1 MSASEHPV
9 PAPPPAE
16 ATPARP
22 GNGLGVAALVVGVAS
37 LVAALS
43 FVLFPLGFLGG
54 LVAVVLGII
63 AITRGRNRGTANPG
77 QTAAGVACG
86 IVALV
91 IAVVFGV
98 RVGTL
103 VADNT
108 SVFTRFDNCIA
119 GAANR
124 SEVAN
129 CIARFSKDIRP

>member
-9 PAPPPAE
+9 PVQPPA
-16 ATPARP
+16 AASPARP

-63 AITRGRNRGTANPG
+63 AITRGRASGTANPG

-129 CIARFSKDIRP
+129 CIARFSRDIRP